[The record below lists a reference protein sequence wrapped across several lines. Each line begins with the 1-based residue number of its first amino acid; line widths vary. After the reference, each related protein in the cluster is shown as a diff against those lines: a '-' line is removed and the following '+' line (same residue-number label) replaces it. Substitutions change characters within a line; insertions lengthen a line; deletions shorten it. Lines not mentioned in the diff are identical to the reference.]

1 MKTLLRLTYT
11 SRSNVRFHEA
21 GLARKPPGRCCHFA
35 KQTAKTLAMRDGS
48 GRTPLPPWSLG
59 PDAEVKG
66 ATERR

>member
-1 MKTLLRLTYT
+1 MKTLLRLIYT

-21 GLARKPPGRCCHFA
+21 GLARKPPGRRCHFA

-59 PDAEVKG
+59 AYAEAK
-66 ATERR
+66 